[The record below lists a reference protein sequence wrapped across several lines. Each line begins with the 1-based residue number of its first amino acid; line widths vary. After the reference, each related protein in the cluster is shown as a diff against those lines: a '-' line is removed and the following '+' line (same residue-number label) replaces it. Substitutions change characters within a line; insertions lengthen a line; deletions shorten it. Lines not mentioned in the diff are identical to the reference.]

1 MFFFAIFILLAIL
14 TFVVIEPFLGA
25 ILLALITVVL
35 IRPLYVWLGK
45 RKRLRGRT
53 RLTTTVTVL
62 LFLLAIIVPLVVI
75 SILLFNQVA
84 DFLEDVTSLEIET
97 SMTDLVQTIEDTL
110 KEIPAL
116 SDIELDEEEFV
127 QFLQEVAKG
136 VLNWLR
142 DLAVALGTSLP
153 ALFIGGIIFLVVLAT
168 LLPRFDEL
176 GERVQAISPLDMNVS
191 QLYLH
196 RANVMVTSVVK
207 GVFLLAILQGLIM
220 GFFYWLAGIPFA
232 TFWTLLSMAF
242 AILPVVGISFIV
254 LPMALVAL
262 LTGNTTAAILILIGF
277 YVFVNPLDIILRPR
291 LVSKEAYL
299 NFTLMLLALF
309 GGIQLAGLLGMI
321 YGPVIM
327 ILFLTSLDIYTKY
340 YSGRDETAAEI
351 ETVEAESTPPWTHSA
366 RRIISPENKP
376 RRKTHRTAPIAT
388 IRSNSV
394 PSSQKINQTR
404 LSRNVAYSNSISR
417 L

>member
-1 MFFFAIFILLAIL
+1 MAGNNRQGRMFFFAIFILLGIL
-14 TFVVIEPFLGA
+14 TFIVIEPFLGA

-97 SMTDLVQTIEDTL
+97 SMTDLVQTIEDSL

-142 DLAVALGTSLP
+142 DLAVSLGTSLP

-168 LLPRFDEL
+168 LLPRFDDLGDQVQEL
-176 GERVQAISPLDMNVS
+176 SPLDMNVS

-262 LTGNTTAAILILIGF
+262 LTGNTTAAILVLIGF

-309 GGIQLAGLLGMI
+309 GGIQWAGLLGMI

-340 YSGRDETAAEI
+340 YSGRDETPAEVD
-351 ETVEAESTPPWTHSA
+351 TVEAETTPPELTQ
-366 RRIISPENKP
+366 PEE
-376 RRKTHRTAPIAT
+376 
-388 IRSNSV
+388 
-394 PSSQKINQTR
+394 
-404 LSRNVAYSNSISR
+404 
-417 L
+417 